1 MFRSL
6 IAFPLL
12 ALVVILQSTV
22 ISQITLL
29 AGYADL
35 MLVVLATWALK
46 VDASIAWL
54 WAISGGVMVSFV
66 SGMPWPVTLIGYLFV
81 VLLAQFLRKR
91 IWQAPLLGAF
101 SVIFIGTVSM
111 NVLALIVLNLSGTP
125 LPIADSLG
133 LVLLPSVLL
142 NLLFAVP
149 VYVMMRD
156 LAQWVNPVQEDE

>member
-1 MFRSL
+1 
-6 IAFPLL
+6 
-12 ALVVILQSTV
+12 
-22 ISQITLL
+22 
-29 AGYADL
+29 
-35 MLVVLATWALK
+35 
-46 VDASIAWL
+46 
-54 WAISGGVMVSFV
+54 
-66 SGMPWPVTLIGYLFV
+66 
-81 VLLAQFLRKR
+81 
-91 IWQAPLLGAF
+91 
-101 SVIFIGTVSM
+101 M